1 MSEQRT
7 PEWFQARLGKL
18 TASRIAD
25 ATARTKTGWGASR
38 ANYMAE
44 LLTERL
50 TGQRAPQYTNAA
62 MEWGTQTEPEA
73 RTVYEFER
81 NVTVEEVGFIP
92 HPTIAMSG
100 ASPDGLV
107 GDYGLDYGLV
117 EIKCPNTATHIEALL
132 GLGGEIDGRYGKQMQ
147 WQMACTDREWCDF
160 VSYDP
165 RLPVAMRMLIT
176 RVLRDGKMIAKLEA
190 EAKEFLAELAAKEA
204 LLLDKYV
211 RGKSPDNLMEQLRQS
226 AAASDDSPYDR
237 LREELQQST
246 AKLAL

>member
-44 LLTERL
+44 LLAERL
-50 TGQRAPQYTNAA
+50 TGQQAPQGAWTKSAA
-62 MEWGTQTEPEA
+62 VEWGTLNEPEA

-81 NVTVEEVGFIP
+81 NVTVVEVGFVP
-92 HPTIAMSG
+92 HPTIEMSG

-107 GDYGLDYGLV
+107 VDDGLVV
-117 EIKCPNTATHIEALL
+117 EIKCPNTATHIESLL
-132 GLGGEIDGRYGKQMQ
+132 GAEIDSRYIKQMQ
-147 WQMACTDREWCDF
+147 WQMVCTGQQWCDF

-176 RVLRDGKMIAKLEA
+176 RVPRDDKVIAKLEA
-190 EAKEFLAELAAKEA
+190 EVTEFLTELAVKEA
-204 LLLDKYV
+204 RLRDKYV
-211 RGKSPDNLMEQLRQS
+211 SLLDQLRRSATVIISDGSPS
-226 AAASDDSPYDR
+226 AAF
-237 LREELQQST
+237 ST
-246 AKLAL
+246 GTSTVTIPDGV